1 VIPGQQLQLFHITSV
16 THVNGKLWNV
26 VYQTQDGRTD
36 FETVEA
42 LDHEEAY
49 HMAVKILNKEVLK

>member
-1 VIPGQQLQLFHITSV
+1 MIPGQQLQLFHITSV
-16 THVNGKLWNV
+16 THINGKLWNV
-26 VYQTQDGRTD
+26 VYQTQDGQTD

-49 HMAVKILNKEVLK
+49 HMAVKILNKEILK

>member
-1 VIPGQQLQLFHITSV
+1 MIPAQWFRITSV

-26 VYQTQDGRTD
+26 VYQTQDGQVD

-42 LDHEEAY
+42 LDDQEAY
-49 HMAVKILNKEVLK
+49 QLAVKILNKKVIK